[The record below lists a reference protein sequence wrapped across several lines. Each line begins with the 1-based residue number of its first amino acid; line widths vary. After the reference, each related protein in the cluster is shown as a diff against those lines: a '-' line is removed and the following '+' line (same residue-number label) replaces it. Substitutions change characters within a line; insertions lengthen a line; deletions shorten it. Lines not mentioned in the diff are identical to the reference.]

1 MNVLSVDQLSK
12 SYTEKWLFRNIT
24 FGISK
29 GEKVALVGANGTGK
43 TTLLKTIAGEIEPDS
58 GSYALAK
65 NNSVYYLAQEPV
77 LPSDKTLRETIY
89 GEDNPVANVIR
100 AYEDIVLDENADAD
114 QMQILLD
121 EMTRLDA
128 WEYEKKANQILAKLG
143 IPDIELRNDT
153 LSGGQKKRVA
163 LAQMLLVSPDLIIMD
178 EPTNHL
184 DLEAIEWLENLLKAH
199 QITLLMVTHDRY
211 FLDHVSDHILE
222 LDQGNLYQHN
232 GNYTYFLEQKSKRM
246 ADESLEVGKAR
257 NLMKK
262 ELEWM
267 RRQPKARGTKSK
279 SRIEAFYE
287 LKDVATKNLNAAEL
301 EIDVKATRLG
311 NKVIEVK
318 DIGMSF
324 GDQKIFDHFT
334 YTFKRGDKI
343 GIVGRNGIGKSTLLD
358 ILTLKTS
365 PTSGKVIHG
374 STLQIGYY
382 TQHTNNL
389 NSQNRIIDEVRE
401 IADYVTLGDGSQVAV
416 SKLLDMFLFPPAVQH
431 TPIENLSGGERRRL
445 QLLKVLVASPNF
457 LILDEPTNDL
467 DIDTLNVLESF
478 LNDFGGCLLI
488 VSHDRYFIDRLVD
501 QLFVFKGDEKISEFY
516 GNYSDYTLQ
525 KKANEQK
532 GKKVEVIKPKQEKKK
547 TKEVKLSFNEKYEFE
562 QLQSSSFAPT

>member
-1 MNVLSVDQLSK
+1 M
-12 SYTEKWLFRNIT
+12 I
-24 FGISK
+24 GI
-29 GEKVALVGANGTGK
+29 
-43 TTLLKTIAGEIEPDS
+43 
-58 GSYALAK
+58 
-65 NNSVYYLAQEPV
+65 
-77 LPSDKTLRETIY
+77 
-89 GEDNPVANVIR
+89 
-100 AYEDIVLDENADAD
+100 
-114 QMQILLD
+114 
-121 EMTRLDA
+121 
-128 WEYEKKANQILAKLG
+128 
-143 IPDIELRNDT
+143 
-153 LSGGQKKRVA
+153 
-163 LAQMLLVSPDLIIMD
+163 
-178 EPTNHL
+178 
-184 DLEAIEWLENLLKAH
+184 
-199 QITLLMVTHDRY
+199 

-374 STLQIGYY
+374 STFAD
-382 TQHTNNL
+382 
-389 NSQNRIIDEVRE
+389 RI
-401 IADYVTLGDGSQVAV
+401 L
-416 SKLLDMFLFPPAVQH
+416 H
-431 TPIENLSGGERRRL
+431 
-445 QLLKVLVASPNF
+445 
-457 LILDEPTNDL
+457 PT
-467 DIDTLNVLESF
+467 
-478 LNDFGGCLLI
+478 
-488 VSHDRYFIDRLVD
+488 
-501 QLFVFKGDEKISEFY
+501 
-516 GNYSDYTLQ
+516 
-525 KKANEQK
+525 
-532 GKKVEVIKPKQEKKK
+532 
-547 TKEVKLSFNEKYEFE
+547 YE
-562 QLQSSSFAPT
+562 